1 MSASTAVFFDFNGVL
16 VDDERLHL
24 AGFNEVLAPYGVS
37 VSDEDYDARYIGF
50 DDRGAFRAMLSD
62 HGLPWDDARVAA
74 LIEAKRGVYLR
85 LAKDALR
92 IFPGASD
99 ALRAVAAE
107 LPLAVVSGALQD
119 EIALALDLM
128 GARDIVRLVVSAED
142 TRACKPDPEGY
153 LLGIT
158 GLRALGVD
166 VDPAR
171 SVAVEDSVA
180 GIEAARAAGLRVIA
194 VAQSHGADV
203 LRDAGADLVLD
214 AVADLRAAHI
224 RALAG
229 AADLR

>member
-37 VSDEDYDARYIGF
+37 VSDEAYDARYIGF

-62 HGLPWDDARVAA
+62 HAVPWDDARVAA

-85 LAKDALR
+85 LARESLR
-92 IFPGASD
+92 IFPGAAES
-99 ALRAVAAE
+99 LRAVAAE
-107 LPLAVVSGALQD
+107 LPLAVVSGALRD
-119 EIALALDLM
+119 EITLALDLM
-128 GARDIVRLVVSAED
+128 GAREIVRLVVSAED

-153 LLGIT
+153 LLGIA
-158 GLRALGVD
+158 GLRAQGVA

-214 AVADLRAAHI
+214 AVADLRGAHI